1 VRIKL
6 TGAEKNFLYRKYISE
21 GMDPV
26 DAGKRK
32 QKVIDY
38 IDNLLCKL
46 KEEGKTKEQINERF
60 KKEFAKL
67 CENGKSRGVIRNKL
81 RIPTRKK
88 A

>member
-1 VRIKL
+1 MRIKL
-6 TGAEKNFLYRKYISE
+6 TGAEKNFLYQKYIAE

-32 QKVIDY
+32 QKVIDF

-46 KEEGKTKEQINERF
+46 KAKGKTKEEINERF

-67 CENGKSRGVIRNKL
+67 CENGKSRGVKRNK
-81 RIPTRKK
+81 RRKLTPK
-88 A
+88 IS